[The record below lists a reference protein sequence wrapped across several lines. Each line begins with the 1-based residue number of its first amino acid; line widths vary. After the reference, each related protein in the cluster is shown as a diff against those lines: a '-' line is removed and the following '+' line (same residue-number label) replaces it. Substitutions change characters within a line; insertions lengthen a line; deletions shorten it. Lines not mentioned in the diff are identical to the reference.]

1 MGLNLTKK
9 IVAMGGDGVGPEV
22 VDATVNILE
31 SMGLDI
37 EITKPPSG
45 ESAIKSHGS
54 PLPDETKQLCDE
66 ADAILF
72 GAIGDKST
80 QIITYLRW
88 VLDTYANI
96 RPAKY
101 FEGVQS
107 PLKDPSGIDFVIVRE
122 NSEGLYP
129 AREGDLSLLAQHL
142 PEYRDLLGRSFAQLG
157 RGKFA
162 VRVITEKGT
171 RRIAKFACEY
181 ARKRKK
187 TGFPGKLTCVTKS
200 NLLVQSCGLFRS
212 TVENEVKK
220 SRDLTYEH
228 YYIDDAARRL
238 IRYPKEM
245 DVIVTSNM
253 FGDILSDLAAEA
265 VGGLGLAPSACIG
278 DKHAYFE
285 PVHGSAPKY
294 AGKNMVN
301 PTATILSA
309 KMMLGYLGME
319 RPALSLEKAVQQIYV
334 EGEVRT
340 YDQSGKASTTDF
352 ADAVLKKLDEVEK
365 NLISPS

>member
-1 MGLNLTKK
+1 LSLTKK

-22 VDATVNILE
+22 VGATVNILRN
-31 SMGLDI
+31 MALDI
-37 EITKPPSG
+37 EIIEPPAG
-45 ESAIKSHGS
+45 ESAIKSHGT
-54 PLPDETKQLCDE
+54 PLPDETKKLCDS

-101 FEGVQS
+101 YEGVQS
-107 PLKDPSGIDFVIVRE
+107 PIKDPSGIDFVIVRE

-129 AREGDLSLLAQHL
+129 AREGDLSLLAQNL
-142 PEYRDLLGRSFAQLG
+142 PDYRDLLGRSFTQLG

-162 VRVITEKGT
+162 IRVITEKGT

-181 ARKRKK
+181 ARKRRKE
-187 TGFPGKLTCVTKS
+187 GYPGKLTCVTKS
-200 NLLVQSCGLFRS
+200 NLLVQSCGLFKGI
-212 TVENEVKK
+212 VENEAKDFG
-220 SRDLTYEH
+220 DLKYEH
-228 YYIDDAARRL
+228 YYVDDAARRL
-238 IRYPKEM
+238 VRYPKEM

-253 FGDILSDLAAEA
+253 FGDILSDLAAEV

-278 DKHAYFE
+278 DDHAYFE

-294 AGKNMVN
+294 AGKNIVN

-309 KMMLGYLGME
+309 KMMLDYLGMNWH
-319 RPALSLEKAVQQIYV
+319 ASILEKAVEQVYKERKVQ
-334 EGEVRT
+334 T
-340 YDQSGKASTTDF
+340 YDQGGNASTTQF
-352 ADAVLKKLDEVEK
+352 ADTVLKQIGRIE
-365 NLISPS
+365 